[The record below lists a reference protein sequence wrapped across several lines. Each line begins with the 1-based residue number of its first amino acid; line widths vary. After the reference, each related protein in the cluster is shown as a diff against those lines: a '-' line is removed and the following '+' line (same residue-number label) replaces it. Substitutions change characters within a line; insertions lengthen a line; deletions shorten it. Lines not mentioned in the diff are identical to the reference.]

1 MLHMSKK
8 VLLQQ
13 KEKKIHKLYRKVR
26 NHCHFTGK
34 FRGAAHGICN
44 LRYTVRHEIPVK
56 FHNGSS
62 YDYHHIIKELAEEFK
77 EGDFECLAENSE
89 KYISFSVPIKKECIH
104 DTNEIITYRIKFIDS
119 YRFMCSNLSSLVN
132 NLSEIKD
139 HEKCLD
145 EKTIKDLIKKFPI
158 TYNFCKGD
166 INKFVML
173 LRKGVYP
180 YEYMDSWEK
189 FDETSL
195 PPKKDFYSEL
205 ILEDIS
211 NSYYEHAK
219 KVFKN
224 IKCSN

>member
-1 MLHMSKK
+1 
-8 VLLQQ
+8 
-13 KEKKIHKLYRKVR
+13 
-26 NHCHFTGK
+26 
-34 FRGAAHGICN
+34 
-44 LRYTVRHEIPVK
+44 
-56 FHNGSS
+56 
-62 YDYHHIIKELAEEFK
+62 
-77 EGDFECLAENSE
+77 
-89 KYISFSVPIKKECIH
+89 
-104 DTNEIITYRIKFIDS
+104 
-119 YRFMCSNLSSLVN
+119 MCSDLSSLVN

-211 NSYYEHAK
+211 DSDYEHAE
-219 KVFKN
+219 KVFK
-224 IKCSN
+224 KKL